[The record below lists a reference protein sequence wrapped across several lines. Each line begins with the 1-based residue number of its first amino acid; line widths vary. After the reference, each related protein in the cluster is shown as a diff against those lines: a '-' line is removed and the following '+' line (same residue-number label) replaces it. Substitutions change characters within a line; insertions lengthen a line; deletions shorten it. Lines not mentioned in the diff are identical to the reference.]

1 LFIVKHLSDSLLCQ
15 EFFPNAVLD
24 RAKEESAINYHVLTF
39 CDYRTQRTTK
49 YQIDPFQ
56 SNQSINQSIN
66 QPINQSYYHSTYK
79 MSEETTH
86 LPKRLASS
94 ISDLA
99 SLSQTKQNDQFSM
112 EAMAS
117 LLADKLNPLIKATEV
132 LQGSMADVS
141 KRLVAVE
148 SRVATGEARASA
160 MQAEVTNIV
169 STLESITAQVAVIPV
184 LSETVRSSTEVIT
197 TVKAELGNVYAAANG
212 LRDAMV
218 EKVDGLQAESKEMKA
233 MMKAGADNWNQ
244 IPGLL
249 EAARSSDI
257 ASQDLRIKT
266 LKDIRNLQAENAEMK
281 AMIVAGAGHWTRI
294 PELLEAAR
302 SLDTKISELGVSIGK
317 TETAREELRD
327 KLLKEVHNPPGGQ
340 H

>member
-1 LFIVKHLSDSLLCQ
+1 LFIVKNLSDSLLCQ

-24 RAKEESAINYHVLTF
+24 RAKEESAINDHVLTF

-56 SNQSINQSIN
+56 SNQSINQST
-66 QPINQSYYHSTYK
+66 NQSYYHSTYK

-160 MQAEVTNIV
+160 MQAEVTNLV
-169 STLESITAQVAVIPV
+169 AQVAVIPV